1 MCGALVVCGPALAF
15 ARISSHDPTEGD
27 DGRILIL
34 SPHFDDAVLSCWSVL
49 TGAHAVEVLNVFTG
63 APAHATDL
71 HAGELLTGAGDA
83 LARARERAAEDED
96 ALALAATRPRN
107 LDLLEYPHWVAS
119 RPPDRSLPRAVAR
132 RVAGIRRPAAS
143 EAEDRLREVLHAG
156 ARHLDRRA
164 HVYAPAALG
173 GHPDH
178 VVVRE
183 WACRLLR
190 EGARVSFYAD
200 QPYCYA
206 YGWPHW
212 VVGEAPDP
220 YLDVAR
226 EWRRDLETASVSFD
240 QLRVDVV
247 RLDGAHAQKLRALR
261 RYRTQFSV
269 LEGGANRRVSDPA
282 LTGWE
287 VFWHAQAGRGSERRR

>member
-1 MCGALVVCGPALAF
+1 MGATPIRPAVAF
-15 ARISSHDPTEGD
+15 RAISPAD
-27 DGRILIL
+27 RRVLIL

-49 TGAHAVEVLNVFTG
+49 TGAEQVEVLNVFTG
-63 APAHATDL
+63 APAPASEL
-71 HAGELLTGAGDA
+71 HPGELLTGADDSQ
-83 LARARERAAEDED
+83 ARARERVAEDRD
-96 ALALAATRPRN
+96 ALALAGAHARN
-107 LDLLEYPHWVAS
+107 LDLLEHPHWLAS
-119 RPPDRSLPRAVAR
+119 RPPERLLRRVVR
-132 RVAGIRRPAAS
+132 RVAAT
-143 EAEDRLREVLHAG
+143 EVEDRLHTVMQAG
-156 ARHLDRRA
+156 NG
-164 HVYAPAALG
+164 HVDASTHIYAPAAIG

-183 WACRLLR
+183 WACGLLR

-212 VVGEAPDP
+212 VIGEEPDP

-226 EWRRDLETASVSFD
+226 EWERDLDTASVSFGD
-240 QLRVDVV
+240 LDADVV
-247 RLDGAHAQKLRALR
+247 RLDAAHEDKVRALR

-269 LEGGANRRVSDPA
+269 LEGGANKRVSSPA

-287 VFWHAQAGRGSERRR
+287 VFWHGPQAGRGSERRR